1 MTGSAM
7 GTEGFAAGP
16 ASLPCHSSSVPGR
29 GSRCHPTAPCGPQGA
44 RCPGSGCC
52 LQGPRGGGSLG
63 LQAWGPRGDNC
74 PVASGT
80 HQLSRSAPP
89 EQPPRQH
96 PLPQRGRIRPG
107 TVPVAVTPSLPQ
119 LPPSPY
125 PPLEVG
131 GRGSRHLPRL
141 PLPPAPSPICQAGPF
156 KTRPAPPLP
165 PGFLRR
171 RFPGA
176 AAEDAPFTGGG
187 GSAGGACARRRGLS
201 QRRGA
206 EPRDT

>member
-1 MTGSAM
+1 M

-80 HQLSRSAPP
+80 HQLSTPRAAPP
-89 EQPPRQH
+89 AAPAPPAGQDPARDGAGGCDTLFAATP
-96 PLPQRGRIRPG
+96 PLP
-107 TVPVAVTPSLPQ
+107 LPA
-119 LPPSPY
+119 S
-125 PPLEVG
+125 G
-131 GRGSRHLPRL
+131 GVWGGGSRHHPRL